1 MSNNRTGLRR
11 ERFVQSFSSNT
22 NTKNVV
28 YTTEDFVNTTVR
40 NYLNTSSN
48 VNIRLGNGASMSVV
62 TGTTET
68 VVTIGLCASLGNLRD
83 VTLTPTPIN
92 GSVLQYNGTS
102 WMVGAGLSLTNASI
116 TNLNDV
122 NGPLQNN
129 SVLFSSSDSQPLT
142 FKEDRSVAIDNLK
155 AVKSRG
161 IVVRKNSSYPYEANI
176 QTRFLHF
183 PTTRSDSSTEFF
195 TVTHPGSGITRKI
208 EKSNIR
214 AGEFKNFNQDARD
227 AVFNNP
233 GGLCATNNQTGPI
246 GLSYVGVG
254 QFNFNDTNYLTGI
267 NGVLAISQ
275 GGTSADSSV
284 QARTNLGLSYSP
296 TTSGT
301 CLIYDVMSFN
311 SPSYRNIMKGD
322 GIRLC
327 GNFIAVGGPSN
338 ANFSITPTGAGYHRN
353 TNYFITDSNSGLCYQ
368 VKVLQTGTT
377 GNIQHITV
385 PKVNQGVSSFYDSF
399 TSAIFLSGGSVPV
412 PGSSAKV
419 NVIVDDS
426 FITYGPET
434 RAQDQSYGIRFGT
447 SYTRVYNGTSWEDI
461 NKPINIQDILNVRTG
476 AGASP
481 FYESGQMLIFNGTCF
496 QPYKIRGGISISAT
510 GAATLNTSIFG
521 LDKINFGP
529 SFGAG
534 EHPTSS
540 DFANITGTT
549 GKIQHQLDS
558 KLSYTG
564 PQLAPGEPG
573 QGILVLNTGT
583 CVKTGLVKPSGIHY
597 SDYPQIPMSVPPSF
611 TGISFKNVSQTF
623 TGAGTLDPVTDS
635 IYYER
640 TVATEEI
647 GSKIPISTFLQDI
660 IVPTGGLGN
669 ISTGEL
675 TLDIENLEP
684 YQYKFTGPTHTA
696 LRNRGDFMA
705 IGPSQGAGSGP
716 QSNKKITISDL
727 LNVPFMKDGTSG
739 NALGTFN
746 GTGALSFFTNQ
757 SGSCYLA
764 ISRGNGQ
771 WFGVPATII
780 FPLP

>member
-142 FKEDRSVAIDNLK
+142 FKEDRSVAIDNLN

-161 IVVRKNSSYPYEANI
+161 IVVRKNSTYPYEANI

-208 EKSNIR
+208 EKRHIR
-214 AGEFKNFNQDARD
+214 AREFKDFNNDARD

-233 GGLCATNNQTGPI
+233 GGLCASNNPTGSF
-246 GLSYVGVG
+246 GLSYVGAG

-267 NGVLAISQ
+267 NGVLPISQ
-275 GGTSADSSV
+275 GGTSADSSAD
-284 QARTNLGLSYSP
+284 ARINLGLSYSP

-311 SPSYRNIMKGD
+311 SPSYRNIIEGD
-322 GIRLC
+322 GMRLS
-327 GNFIAVGGPSN
+327 GNFIAAGGPSN
-338 ANFSITPTGAGYHRN
+338 PGFSYAPTGAGYNPN
-353 TNYFITDSNSGLCYQ
+353 TGYFITHSTTGLCYS
-368 VKVLQTGTT
+368 VKVLQTGTN
-377 GNIQHITV
+377 GGIQHITV
-385 PKVNQGVSSFYDSF
+385 PEVNQGVKAFYDTF
-399 TSAIFLSGGSVPV
+399 TSPLFLSGGSVPV

-419 NVIVDDS
+419 RVIVKDS
-426 FITYGPET
+426 FITYGSNI
-434 RAQDQSYGIRFGT
+434 RAQDKSYGLRFGT

-476 AGASP
+476 SGASP

-496 QPYKIRGGISISAT
+496 RPYKITGAIRISAT
-510 GAATLNTSIFG
+510 GAATLGTSIFG
-521 LDKINFGP
+521 LNNINFGFTPRP
-529 SFGAG
+529 S
-534 EHPTSS
+534 SS

-549 GKIQHQLDS
+549 GKIQQQLDS

-564 PQLAPGEPG
+564 PQLDGSPG
-573 QGILVLNTGT
+573 QGILVLNSGT

-597 SDYPQIPMSVPPSF
+597 SDYPQIPISDPPSF

-623 TGAGTLDPVTDS
+623 TGAGTLAPVTDS

-640 TVATEEI
+640 IVNTEEI

-780 FPLP
+780 FPPP